1 MAQDI
6 SNKINEATNDVI
18 LQGKDIRNRIV
29 SSENDIKHHIN
40 DAEMCILEA
49 IEGLGESIGNMEF
62 DGNCNCDLSNY
73 YNMNEIDAMFAELRE
88 GDNSEDEEET
98 FLDAVLERDVVADI
112 TIGGINEKDTIPAGT
127 TFTQFVEMLFT
138 VIKAG
143 TVSNPTMSG
152 YANISKP
159 TIKVSILG
167 QDGKY
172 SPINSGTI
180 IKENSKLQIEIEIP
194 TSETKNTD
202 AKIVKTTT
210 VLAQGYIR
218 KKDDTVDIPNGSGD
232 CEIGT
237 KVISEGNDY
246 VDIVSKSGCFSSFV
260 ITDGTTKITAN
271 LSNVNSDGSL
281 QVKSVSKTY
290 KVLSDSN
297 YVVYAKS
304 NKEET
309 LEEIESK
316 PNRVK
321 TINKDSQIGGNL
333 SYTEKSDVFS
343 IKIETWGILPELKSE
358 GNVSINAPLIEV
370 KKTNGTIVNSGE
382 KLSPDDEITVTVKL
396 NGNSTVENQSA
407 YLQKTSNTFQYGWE
421 KLKDGV
427 QTELVKT
434 PSNNQKCT
442 IGCKLACAVD
452 TLLFSGTP
460 SGVFENM
467 KIDTVKNTISFG
479 PITVDSNL
487 SNNSFSVQAK
497 SGTHKILSDA
507 NYQITALSNIYSTDE
522 NNSKT
527 NRLIIAKD
535 EELKKFNSRSSAI
548 SSFSFNLKDEVWIVM
563 PNIVRTGGV
572 VSFGNP
578 SISVTKTD
586 GTPVSNNAV
595 LDPSDKLNITITL
608 PQSSISDASY
618 SANVS
623 NLTYGWKLLQNGVE
637 TTGGPTD
644 ACNIDLTID
653 KTNAADKH
661 TVTGTGAFYGLST
674 TTLTKNGVSVG
685 ESGKNYSLTIT
696 STHGTYKIMPKYS
709 DCKIYSISS
718 FGKTNS
724 NDSKYYKIPPTDTIN
739 GTPKSVTFK
748 YSVKVVENIPYL
760 LYKRYNLDNEAEAE
774 EAINIMG
781 ISSISLEELIENYNY
796 TKVISGETIGGPGYY
811 IIFSDYNV
819 VVEDPVT
826 YANIVDKDPW
836 YKTQIGGKSAI
847 CGEFVSTVKYNCKI
861 S

>member
-1 MAQDI
+1 MSELQTQNITEADVVLGKIANGLQSAASDHILGIAKDI
-6 SNKINEATNDVI
+6 YDTKQQAYQEDINEYLLNKVD
-18 LQGKDIRNRIV
+18 
-29 SSENDIKHHIN
+29 EH
-40 DAEMCILEA
+40 
-49 IEGLGESIGNMEF
+49 LG
-62 DGNCNCDLSNY
+62 DK
-73 YNMNEIDAMFAELRE
+73 
-88 GDNSEDEEET
+88 EET
-98 FLDAVLERDVVADI
+98 FLDAVLEKDIIADV
-112 TIGGINEKDTIPAGT
+112 TIGGISAGDTIKEGT
-127 TFTQFVEMLFT
+127 TFTQFVEWLFT

-143 TVSNPTMSG
+143 TVSNPIMSG
-152 YANISKP
+152 YVNISKP

-172 SPINSGTI
+172 SQINSDTI

-194 TSETKNTD
+194 TSETKNTN
-202 AKIVKTTT
+202 AKILKTTT

-218 KKDDTVDIPNGSGD
+218 KKDDTVDIPDGSGD

-333 SYTEKSDVFS
+333 SDTENSDVFS

-442 IGCKLACAVD
+442 IGCKLSGAVD

-522 NNSKT
+522 NNNKT

-548 SSFSFNLKDEVWIVM
+548 SSFSFNLKDEVWITM

-586 GTPVSNNAV
+586 GTPVSNNEV

-608 PQSSISDASY
+608 PQSSISAASY

-644 ACNIDLTID
+644 TCNIDLTID
-653 KTNAADKH
+653 KTNAIDKH
-661 TVTGTGAFYGLST
+661 TVTGTGAFSGLST

-748 YSVKVVENIPYL
+748 YSVKAVTYSPFFYW
-760 LYKRYNLDNEAEAE
+760 
-774 EAINIMG
+774 AINGDIDWDLWDDNNPTNIYSG
-781 ISSISLEELIENYNY
+781 DIRTLLDKITNNISDEELSNMGLTKYNASEHSY
-796 TKVISGETIGGPGYY
+796 SGGRKLDKGTFLVMVTKNNPYITSTPSGPNVIDDELHLIKTISRNGE
-811 IIFSDYNV
+811 V
-819 VVEDPVT
+819 
-826 YANIVDKDPW
+826 
-836 YKTQIGGKSAI
+836 YKIYVFPDDKSAGTNWFDFAI
-847 CGEFVSTVKYNCKI
+847 
-861 S
+861 

>member
-1 MAQDI
+1 MSELQTQNITEADVVLGKIANGLQSAASDHILGIAKDI
-6 SNKINEATNDVI
+6 YDTKQQAYQEDINEYLLNKV
-18 LQGKDIRNRIV
+18 
-29 SSENDIKHHIN
+29 
-40 DAEMCILEA
+40 DAI
-49 IEGLGESIGNMEF
+49 
-62 DGNCNCDLSNY
+62 
-73 YNMNEIDAMFAELRE
+73 
-88 GDNSEDEEET
+88 
-98 FLDAVLERDVVADI
+98 LERDVVADV

-127 TFTQFVEMLFT
+127 TFTKFVEMLFT
-138 VIKAG
+138 IVKAG
-143 TVSNPTMSG
+143 IIVDPTMSG
-152 YANISKP
+152 YADISKP

-167 QDGKY
+167 QNGKY
-172 SPINSGTI
+172 SQIKSGTT
-180 IKENSKLQIEIEIP
+180 IKENSTLKIEIEIP

-218 KKDDTVDIPNGSGD
+218 KKDDTIDIQNGTGD

-237 KVISEGNDY
+237 KVTSKGDDY
-246 VDIVSKSGCFSSFV
+246 VTIVSKNGCFDEFK
-260 ITDGTTKITAN
+260 IEDGTTKITAT
-271 LSNVNSDGSL
+271 LSDVNEDGSL

-297 YVVYAKS
+297 YTIYAKS

-321 TINKDSQIGGNL
+321 TINKDSQIGGKL
-333 SYTEKSDVFS
+333 SDTENSDVFS

-396 NGNSTVENQSA
+396 NGNSTVENQLA

-442 IGCKLACAVD
+442 IGCKLSGAAD

-548 SSFSFNLKDEVWIVM
+548 SSFSFNLKDEVWIIM

-578 SISVTKTD
+578 TITVKKSSDKSIVES
-586 GTPVSNNAV
+586 GTT
-595 LDPSDKLNITITL
+595 LDPSDKLDIVITL
-608 PQSSISDASY
+608 PQSSVSSASY
-618 SANVS
+618 SVDVS
-623 NLTYGWKLLQNGVE
+623 KLTYGWKLIQNGE
-637 TTGGPTD
+637 EILGKPTD
-644 ACNIDLTID
+644 QCNIGLKVD
-653 KTNAADKH
+653 KTSDDTH
-661 TVTGTGAFYGLST
+661 TITGDGAFSGLST
-674 TTLTKNGVSVG
+674 TTLTKNEVSVG
-685 ESGKNYSLTIT
+685 EGGKLTISST
-696 STHGTYKIMPKYS
+696 SGIYTINPEYS

-718 FGKTNS
+718 YGNTTDTN
-724 NDSKYYKIPPTDTIN
+724 NKYYKTPPRDTIN
-739 GTPKSVTFK
+739 GTTKTATFEYFVKSAT
-748 YSVKVVENIPYL
+748 YSPFYAWDVEGGVDWSVYDENPNAEPLEAYTGNVRTLVDKI
-760 LYKRYNLDNEAEAE
+760 KDNMSDE
-774 EAINIMG
+774 EL
-781 ISSISLEELIENYNY
+781 SSIGLIKYEGDPYPIPTKLTKFAVFVTSNPNPSLGDILGVNTLINYGD
-796 TKVISGETIGGPGYY
+796 KEYY
-811 IIFSDYNV
+811 IVKRIKRNNIDYNIYIYPD
-819 VVEDPVT
+819 ELDIPIERK
-826 YANIVDKDPW
+826 NLIL
-836 YKTQIGGKSAI
+836 
-847 CGEFVSTVKYNCKI
+847 
-861 S
+861 